1 LLALGIAAGVTVPW
15 TPLPGADL
23 SGKPLRDFT
32 QEQLARE
39 VAISRIY
46 AGVHYASDVV
56 AGARLGIAAAES
68 VLDRWRAGTLV
79 PAAADAAFAI
89 ACRHNAPAMP
99 GHRYWAIVECDTG
112 RPLGLA
118 ALQRRGPQGE
128 FGIMVRVEAWKRRVA
143 SRALGL
149 VLEYGFGLLELDT
162 IVVESLGGAHGRMMH
177 RLVAPFGFQPVQGRA
192 ARMRAWALPRS
203 RWAQRPPPSGWI
215 FQGPRRRVKES

>member
-1 LLALGIAAGVTVPW
+1 MMSPQTSQLRLEL
-15 TPLPGADL
+15 
-23 SGKPLRDFT
+23 LRDDRVHAA
-32 QEQLARE
+32 LYRE
-39 VAISRIY
+39 LYTCPKVM
-46 AGVHYASDVV
+46 ASI
-56 AGARLGIAAAES
+56 GAPL
-68 VLDRWRAGTLV
+68 T